1 MGKQERLSL
10 LVLNSCQTY
19 FSLFLNAFPTQT
31 TMDEVLE
38 YIEHKNVRAVFKELM
53 EQVCLHKPDNVY
65 TFIVS
70 YIQDHHSQ
78 SMVEKL
84 VKYEDSDNDMGD
96 DDETQD
102 AVGDLPERQV
112 HAEPVGRRRRSAVS
126 AESVS
131 PDELKNK
138 AKKIIA
144 KSDQDRSSIR
154 ERLRK
159 NFLFSSLDDDA
170 AGDIVNAIVEM
181 KFTAGDVVVRQGDDG
196 DFFYII
202 EEGST
207 HIFVSKDGVEK
218 KVMECGSGD
227 SFGELALMYNAPRA
241 ATVKAVTDLRCWA
254 VDRQTFK
261 LTLMESTLKKRDRY
275 EKFLDSV
282 PILDTLYKYEKL
294 TIADALLP
302 QQFKEGDVVTR
313 EGDSGENFYIIE
325 KGTVDYTQKNHD
337 GQQEI
342 VGRGKE
348 GDYFG
353 EIALLTNKPRAATV
367 TCTTDCI
374 FLALD
379 RKTFVRVMGPLDN
392 ILKRNIGKYKSWVEL
407 KQADS

>member
-1 MGKQERLSL
+1 M
-10 LVLNSCQTY
+10 
-19 FSLFLNAFPTQT
+19 
-31 TMDEVLE
+31 
-38 YIEHKNVRAVFKELM
+38 
-53 EQVCLHKPDNVY
+53 HKPENVY

-78 SMVEKL
+78 SMVENL
-84 VKYEDSDNDMGD
+84 VKYEDSDNDVGD
-96 DDETQD
+96 DDETAD
-102 AVGDLPERQV
+102 AVSEMQERPAQPE
-112 HAEPVGRRRRSAVS
+112 HVGRRRRSAVS

-138 AKKIIA
+138 EKKIVE
-144 KSDQDRSSIR
+144 KTDQDRDSIR
-154 ERLRK
+154 QRLRK
-159 NFLFSSLDDDA
+159 NFLFSSLDEEA
-170 AGDIVNAIVEM
+170 ANDIINAIVEM
-181 KFTAGDVVVRQGDDG
+181 KFTAGDVVVQQGDDG

-207 HIFVSKDGVEK
+207 HIFVKKEGVET
-218 KVMECGSGD
+218 KVMECGGGD

-241 ATVKAVTDLRCWA
+241 ATVKAVTDLRTWA

-261 LTLMESTLKKRDRY
+261 LTLMESTIKKRDRY

-302 QQFKEGDVVTR
+302 NQFKQGDVITR
-313 EGDSGENFYIIE
+313 EGDAGDNFYIIE
-325 KGTVDYTQKNHD
+325 RGTVDYTQKNNEGH
-337 GQQEI
+337 EEL
-342 VGRGKE
+342 VGHGKE

-367 TCTTDCI
+367 TCTSDCI

-392 ILKRNIGKYKSWVEL
+392 ILKRNIGKYKSWLEL
-407 KQADS
+407 KADSS